1 MTTTSRESNWT
12 MWMRAAVD
20 GDSGA
25 YRKFL
30 QAVAPY
36 IRAIARS
43 RCRRLGI
50 LESEA
55 EDIVQEVLL
64 TIHLKQGTWDRSRE
78 IGPWLT
84 AITRNKIIDAFRR
97 RGRRID
103 VPIDDVMDSLQAEE
117 EELPE
122 FGTRDIEMLLGKLTC
137 QQQEIVRSISLG
149 GASIRETAERLEM
162 TEVAVRVSLH
172 RALKALGALY
182 RSSTGEN

>member
-1 MTTTSRESNWT
+1 MTTTSRETNWT
-12 MWMRAAVD
+12 MWMRAAVA

-25 YRKFL
+25 YRRFL
-30 QAVAPY
+30 HAVAPY

-64 TIHLKQGTWDRSRE
+64 TIHLKRGTWDPSRE

-84 AITRNKIIDAFRR
+84 AITRNKIIDVFRR
-97 RGRRID
+97 RGRRIE
-103 VPIDDVMDSLQAEE
+103 VPIDDVLESLQAEE
-117 EELPE
+117 DLPE
-122 FGTRDIEMLLGKLTC
+122 LRPRDIDALVGKLTC

-149 GASIRETAERLEM
+149 GASIRETAEGLDM
-162 TEVAVRVSLH
+162 TEIAVRVSLH

-182 RSSTGEN
+182 RSSTRED

>member
-1 MTTTSRESNWT
+1 MTTTSREANWT
-12 MWMRAAVD
+12 MWMRAAVAGD
-20 GDSGA
+20 GGA

-30 QAVAPY
+30 HAVAPH

-64 TIHLKQGTWDRSRE
+64 TIHLKRGTWDHSRE

-84 AITRNKIIDAFRR
+84 AITRNKIIDVFRR
-97 RGRRID
+97 RGRRIE
-103 VPIDDVMDSLQAEE
+103 VPIDDMMDKLQAE

-122 FGTRDIEMLLGKLTC
+122 FPPRDTNALLGKLTR
-137 QQQEIVRSISLG
+137 QQQEIVRSISIG
-149 GASIRETAERLEM
+149 GASIRETAERLDM

-172 RALKALGALY
+172 RAPKALGALY
-182 RSSTGEN
+182 RSSIGED

>member
-1 MTTTSRESNWT
+1 MTTTSREANWT
-12 MWMRAAVD
+12 KWMRAAVA

-25 YRKFL
+25 YRQFL
-30 QAVAPY
+30 HAVAPY

-64 TIHLKQGTWDRSRE
+64 TIHLKQGTWDHSRE
-78 IGPWLT
+78 IGPWIT
-84 AITRNKIIDAFRR
+84 AIELRPRDIDAL
-97 RGRRID
+97 
-103 VPIDDVMDSLQAEE
+103 V
-117 EELPE
+117 
-122 FGTRDIEMLLGKLTC
+122 GKLTC
-137 QQQEIVRSISLG
+137 HQQEIVRSISIG
-149 GASIRETAERLEM
+149 AASIRETAERLEM

-182 RSSTGEN
+182 RRSAGED

>member
-1 MTTTSRESNWT
+1 MTTTSRDSDWT
-12 MWMRAAVD
+12 MWMRAAVA

-30 QAVAPY
+30 HAVAPY
-36 IRAIARS
+36 VRAIARS

-64 TIHLKQGTWDRSRE
+64 AIHLKQGTWDPSRE

-97 RGRRID
+97 RGRRIE
-103 VPIDDVMDSLQAEE
+103 VPIENVMDSLQAEE
-117 EELPE
+117 QRPEL
-122 FGTRDIEMLLGKLTC
+122 GTRGIEALLGKLTC

-149 GASIRETAERLEM
+149 GASIRETAERLKM

>member
-12 MWMRAAVD
+12 MWMRAAVA

-30 QAVAPY
+30 HAVSPY

-43 RCRRLGI
+43 RCRRLGM

-97 RGRRID
+97 RGQRIE
-103 VPIDDVMDSLQAEE
+103 VPIDDVLDSLRAEE
-117 EELPE
+117 PLPTLHTGE
-122 FGTRDIEMLLGKLTC
+122 IDALLEKLTC
-137 QQQEIVRSISLG
+137 RQQEIVRSISLR
-149 GASIRETAERLEM
+149 GASIQETAQRLEM
-162 TEVAVRVSLH
+162 TDVSVRVSLH

>member
-1 MTTTSRESNWT
+1 
-12 MWMRAAVD
+12 MRAAVA

-25 YRKFL
+25 YRNFL
-30 QAVAPY
+30 RAVAPY

-64 TIHLKQGTWDRSRE
+64 TIHLKQGTWDPSRE
-78 IGPWLT
+78 VGPWLT

-103 VPIDDVMDSLQAEE
+103 VPIDNVMDSLQAEE
-117 EELPE
+117 QLPE
-122 FGTRDIEMLLGKLTC
+122 FGTRDIEALLGKLTC

-172 RALKALGALY
+172 RALKALAALY
-182 RSSTGEN
+182 RSSTGED

>member
-1 MTTTSRESNWT
+1 
-12 MWMRAAVD
+12 MWMRAAVA

-30 QAVAPY
+30 HAVAPY

-64 TIHLKQGTWDRSRE
+64 TIHLKQGTWDPSRE

-84 AITRNKIIDAFRR
+84 AIARHKIIDVFRK
-97 RGRRID
+97 RGRRIE
-103 VPIDDVMDSLQAEE
+103 VPIEDVMDSLQAEG
-117 EELPE
+117 ELPE
-122 FGTRDIEMLLGKLTC
+122 LLPREIGALVGKLTC
-137 QQQEIVRSISLG
+137 QQQEIVRSISIG
-149 GASIRETAERLEM
+149 GASIAETAKRLKM
-162 TEVAVRVSLH
+162 TEGALRVSLH
-172 RALKALGALY
+172 RALKKLGALY
-182 RSSTGEN
+182 RSSAGEN

>member
-1 MTTTSRESNWT
+1 MREREDDWT
-12 MWMRAAVD
+12 DLMRSAMAGNGAAYHRLLKAITPVLRAASRR
-20 GDSGA
+20 GLA
-25 YRKFL
+25 
-30 QAVAPY
+30 
-36 IRAIARS
+36 RAGQS
-43 RCRRLGI
+43 PDQ
-50 LESEA
+50 A

-84 AITRNKIIDAFRR
+84 AITRNKIIDVFRR

-103 VPIDDVMDSLQAEE
+103 VPIEDVMDSLQAEE
-117 EELPE
+117 QLPE
-122 FGTRDIEMLLGKLTC
+122 LRTRDIDALLGKLTC
-137 QQQEIVRSISLG
+137 QQREIVRSISIG

-162 TEVAVRVSLH
+162 TEGAVRVSLH

>member
-1 MTTTSRESNWT
+1 
-12 MWMRAAVD
+12 
-20 GDSGA
+20 
-25 YRKFL
+25 
-30 QAVAPY
+30 
-36 IRAIARS
+36 
-43 RCRRLGI
+43 

-64 TIHLKQGTWDRSRE
+64 AIHLKQGTWDPSRE

-84 AITRNKIIDAFRR
+84 AITRNKLIDAFRR

-103 VPIDDVMDSLQAEE
+103 VPIEDVMHSLQAEE
-117 EELPE
+117 RLPE
-122 FGTRDIEMLLGKLTC
+122 IRTRDIYALLGRLTC
-137 QQQEIVRSISLG
+137 QKQEIVRSISID
-149 GASIRETAERLEM
+149 GASIRETAERLKM

>member
-1 MTTTSRESNWT
+1 
-12 MWMRAAVD
+12 MRAAVA
-20 GDSGA
+20 GDKGA

-30 QAVAPY
+30 HAVAPY

-64 TIHLKQGTWDRSRE
+64 TIHLKQGTWDPSRE

-97 RGRRID
+97 RGRRTE
-103 VPIDDVMDSLQAEE
+103 VPIDDFMDSLQAEE
-117 EELPE
+117 PRPE
-122 FGTRDIEMLLGKLTC
+122 IHTRDIEALVGQLTY

-149 GASIRETAERLEM
+149 GASIQETAERLEM

-182 RSSTGEN
+182 RSSTGED

>member
-1 MTTTSRESNWT
+1 
-12 MWMRAAVD
+12 MRAAVAGD
-20 GDSGA
+20 GGA
-25 YRKFL
+25 DRKFL
-30 QAVAPY
+30 HAVASY

-64 TIHLKQGTWDRSRE
+64 TIHLKQATWDPSRE

-84 AITRNKIIDAFRR
+84 AITRNKLIDAFRR

-103 VPIDDVMDSLQAEE
+103 VTIEDVMHSLQAEE
-117 EELPE
+117 RLPE
-122 FGTRDIEMLLGKLTC
+122 IRTRDIDALLGKLTC
-137 QQQEIVRSISLG
+137 QQQEIVRSISID
-149 GASIRETAERLEM
+149 GASIRETAEKLEM

>member
-1 MTTTSRESNWT
+1 
-12 MWMRAAVD
+12 MRAAVA
-20 GDSGA
+20 GDTGV

-30 QAVAPY
+30 QSVAPY

-64 TIHLKQGTWDRSRE
+64 TIHLKQGTWDPSKE

-84 AITRNKIIDAFRR
+84 AITRNKIIDVFRR
-97 RGRRID
+97 RSRRID
-103 VPIDDVMDSLQAEE
+103 VPIEDVIDSLQSEE
-117 EELPE
+117 QLPDIRI
-122 FGTRDIEMLLGKLTC
+122 RDIDVLLGKLTC
-137 QQQEIVRSISLG
+137 QQQEIVKSISID
-149 GASIRETAERLEM
+149 GASIRETAERLKM

-182 RSSTGEN
+182 RRSAGED

>member
-1 MTTTSRESNWT
+1 MTTTSRELNWT

-25 YRKFL
+25 YRKL
-30 QAVAPY
+30 LHAVAPY
-36 IRAIARS
+36 IRAMARS

-78 IGPWLT
+78 VGPWLT

-103 VPIDDVMDSLQAEE
+103 VPIEEVMDSLQAEE
-117 EELPE
+117 QLPE
-122 FGTRDIEMLLGKLTC
+122 FRTRDIEMLLGKLTG

-149 GASIRETAERLEM
+149 GASIRETAGRLEM

-182 RSSTGEN
+182 RSSIGEN